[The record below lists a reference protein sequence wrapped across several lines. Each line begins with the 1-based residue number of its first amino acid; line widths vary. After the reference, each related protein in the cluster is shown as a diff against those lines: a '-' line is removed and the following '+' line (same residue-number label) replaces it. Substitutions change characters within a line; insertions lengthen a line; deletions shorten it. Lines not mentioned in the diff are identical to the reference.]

1 MTDAWRDLGA
11 NWAASGGSNAWVLS
25 GDRTET
31 GKPILAND
39 PHLGMGAPGVWYLAR
54 IDTPNGTLAGA
65 TARSEEHTSELQ
77 SLMRIS
83 YAVFCLKKKQ
93 KKKDNTNKLKTNK
106 TPTKPT

>member
-1 MTDAWRDLGA
+1 MADDLPSSAAMTDAWRDLGA

-54 IDTPNGTLAGA
+54 IATPNGTLAGA
-65 TARSEEHTSELQ
+65 TPPGLPFLILGHNGKGHRGP
-77 SLMRIS
+77 
-83 YAVFCLKKKQ
+83 
-93 KKKDNTNKLKTNK
+93 
-106 TPTKPT
+106 TPPPAAPHDPL